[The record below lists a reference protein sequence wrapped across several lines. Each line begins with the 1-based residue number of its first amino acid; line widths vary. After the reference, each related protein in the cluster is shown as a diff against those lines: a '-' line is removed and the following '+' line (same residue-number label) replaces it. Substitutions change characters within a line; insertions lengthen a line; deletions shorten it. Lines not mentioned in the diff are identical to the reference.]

1 MDAFAQWLAATPVSL
16 GVRRALWLIPLLQAV
31 HILAIAAVLSSA
43 AMIDLRI
50 LGLAGRSQTLRAT
63 AQRFVPWIWT
73 SLIVLAATGLVL
85 VVGEPKRSLLNPA
98 FQLKMLMLAVAVA
111 GMLALQGWLRRNLA
125 RRDDNPHGSK
135 MASAF
140 VVLTFLLWCAIAFA
154 GRWIA
159 YIRVA

>member
-1 MDAFAQWLAATPVSL
+1 METLAQWLAATPVSL
-16 GVRRALWLIPLLQAV
+16 GIRRALWLIPLLQAI

-50 LGLAGRSQTLRAT
+50 LGVAGRSQTLRAT
-63 AQRFVPWIWT
+63 AHRFVPWIWT

-98 FQLKMLMLAVAVA
+98 FQLKMVMLAVAVA
-111 GMLALQGWLRRNLA
+111 GMLGVQGLLRRNVA
-125 RRDDNPHGSK
+125 FGDDNPHGSK
-135 MASAF
+135 MRSAF
-140 VVLTFLLWCAIAFA
+140 VVLTFLLWCAIAIA

-159 YIRVA
+159 YVRVA

>member
-1 MDAFAQWLAATPVSL
+1 MRSGLQTTPVSL
-16 GVRRALWLIPLLQAV
+16 AIRRALWLIPLLQAV

-50 LGLAGRSQTLRAT
+50 LGLAGRSQTLPAT
-63 AQRFVPWIWT
+63 AQRFVPWMWT

-111 GMLALQGWLRRNLA
+111 GLLALQGLLRRNPA
-125 RRDDNPHGSK
+125 SRDDDRHGSK
-135 MASAF
+135 IASALA
-140 VVLTFLLWCAIAFA
+140 VLTFLLWCAIAFA